1 MGLMN
6 QMIAE
11 KLIPLGSRILVRSIV
26 PQKKTKH
33 GILLPESH
41 KEALK
46 TGSVVAVGPGEIN
59 EGKLIPIIIKIG
71 ETVVLPEYGG
81 TKFNEGEMEYVLLRE
96 SELLAKMSE

>member
-1 MGLMN
+1 MN

-46 TGSVVAVGPGEIN
+46 TARALFLGPTKTISSTGSISHQLTLHSPCQE
-59 EGKLIPIIIKIG
+59 
-71 ETVVLPEYGG
+71 
-81 TKFNEGEMEYVLLRE
+81 
-96 SELLAKMSE
+96 